1 MSKNVSTLKYQS
13 FGSIQ
18 LQILLVLAFQFS
30 SDMMIPNENPFK
42 RIFNEKPKY
51 ALAWT
56 KGKIK
61 AFVQTKLH
69 SINQIRMVCNLEIS
83 DIGSLKKVC
92 VSKCGK
98 IYL

>member
-1 MSKNVSTLKYQS
+1 
-13 FGSIQ
+13 
-18 LQILLVLAFQFS
+18 
-30 SDMMIPNENPFK
+30 MIPNENPFK

-83 DIGSLKKVC
+83 DIGSLNLTKKSVC
-92 VSKCGK
+92 VQMWKDLS
-98 IYL
+98 LV